1 MKKLNI
7 FLILILFG
15 FGVVVQTAH
24 SADITSAPNL
34 PAITTGPGHN
44 ARLAIAPYAQVVPN
58 NSYTF
63 IGVTHPSLA
72 TAHTSIG
79 LIIEAMDMTTA
90 GANNAATRAVVFT
103 VNAGETHRVFIVN
116 QGHDTINVSNDA
128 FNNANTHLIATSEDS
143 NFGNI
148 RVTSVGSQPNERTHD
163 GKRVGGTYTGGV
175 ACQTAAT
182 TNDCIQRFDNLNQLS
197 LWGVVYQESNGAGF
211 SLEFIGDMHD
221 SSAAGIQPY
230 TGGGA
235 TNHLGRVSNYKA
247 HGIAAAETSAG
258 AGRGIN

>member
-15 FGVVVQTAH
+15 FGVVAQTAH
-24 SADITSAPNL
+24 SAPITSAPNL
-34 PAITTGPGHN
+34 PAITTGVGHN

-58 NSYTF
+58 NTYTF

-79 LIIEAMDMTTA
+79 LVIEAMDMVTA

-103 VNAGETHRVFIVN
+103 INAGETHRVFIVN

-128 FNNANTHLIATSEDS
+128 FNNANTHFISTSEDS

-148 RVTSVGSQPNERTHD
+148 RVTTVGSQPNERTHD
-163 GKRVGGTYTGGV
+163 GMRVGGTYTGGLV
-175 ACQTAAT
+175 CQTASVT
-182 TNDCIQRFDNLNQLS
+182 DNCIQRYDNLNQLS
-197 LWGVVYQESNGAGF
+197 MWGVVYQESNGAGF

-221 SSAAGIQPY
+221 SSAAGVQSY
-230 TGGGA
+230 AGGGA
-235 TNHLGRVSNYKA
+235 TA
-247 HGIAAAETSAG
+247 HTHRLKGIAAAETSAG

>member
-1 MKKLNI
+1 MKKLTI
-7 FLILILFG
+7 FLILIMFG
-15 FGVVVQTAH
+15 FGVVVQTVH
-24 SADITSAPNL
+24 SDAIIAAPNL
-34 PAITTGPGHN
+34 PRITSGPSHN

-90 GANNAATRAVVFT
+90 GANNSATRAVVFT
-103 VNAGETHRVFIVN
+103 INAGETHRVFIVN
-116 QGHDTINVSNDA
+116 QSHATITIDNDA
-128 FNNANTHLIATSEDS
+128 FNNANTHLIATSEAS
-143 NFGNI
+143 QFGNI
-148 RVTSVGSQPNERTHD
+148 RVTSIGTQPNQRTHA
-163 GKRVGGTYTGGV
+163 GKRVGGNYGR
-175 ACQTAAT
+175 ACETASVT
-182 TNDCIQRFDNLNQLS
+182 DTCIQRYDNLNQLS

-221 SSAAGIQPY
+221 SVAGAVQPY
-230 TGGGA
+230 AGGR
-235 TNHLGRVSNYKA
+235 NNQKA
-247 HGIAAAETSAG
+247 DGVLFSETASTG